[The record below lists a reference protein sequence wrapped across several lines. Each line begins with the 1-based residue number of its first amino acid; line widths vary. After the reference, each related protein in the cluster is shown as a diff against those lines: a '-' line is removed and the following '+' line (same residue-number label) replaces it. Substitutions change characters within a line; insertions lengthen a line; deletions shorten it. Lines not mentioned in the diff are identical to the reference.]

1 MLWLLLAILTKDY
14 SDPGTL
20 AAYRKE
26 LMDYTAPS
34 YPFEVRQNAF
44 ALISEV
50 FPLPNQNL
58 KDLVNATVHHS
69 WQFRKFARALL
80 DTIIAKEKGKERI
93 LKLTEQLNGEELRYI
108 NSKLQSE

>member
-1 MLWLLLAILTKDY
+1 
-14 SDPGTL
+14 
-20 AAYRKE
+20 
-26 LMDYTAPS
+26 
-34 YPFEVRQNAF
+34 
-44 ALISEV
+44 ISEV

-69 WQFRKFARALL
+69 WQFRKFARTLL